1 MGFSCDHTGAVV
13 YWGAAGTTA
22 AEVWIRHLWPFHVKG
37 LEILVMHN
45 QEEKEGRW
53 HWASAGKSRKG
64 FSCDHTGAVVYWGA
78 AGTTAAEV

>member
-1 MGFSCDHTGAVV
+1 
-13 YWGAAGTTA
+13 
-22 AEVWIRHLWPFHVKG
+22 VKG

-45 QEEKEGRW
+45 QEEKEGRWHWASAGKSRRGRW